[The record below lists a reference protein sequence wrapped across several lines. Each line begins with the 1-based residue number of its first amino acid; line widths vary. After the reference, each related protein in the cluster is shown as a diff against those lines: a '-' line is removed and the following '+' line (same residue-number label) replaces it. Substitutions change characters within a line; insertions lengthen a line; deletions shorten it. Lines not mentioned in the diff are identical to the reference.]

1 MSHEQMSLPYEEITS
16 VMGRTELRKNF
27 SISSTEGYKV
37 PLGSLTV
44 RDGYNKRR
52 VYEDMGN
59 CVAWIKENI
68 KDGVVEL
75 DPPPVVDF
83 LPDGRVMIL
92 RGHRRLKAINMAV
105 SQGEKIDF
113 VVCRPSPKGM
123 TEFDR
128 VIDIYAS
135 NMNQSKLNA
144 VEQADLCYDLK
155 NNFGKISNEEIA
167 KRIGVSRQ
175 QVDNLLILAGADDLT
190 KQEIIKGN
198 LNISEAIKSIRA
210 SKKAQ
215 EDADKKELDA
225 NKTSSSA
232 ASPEPD
238 PLAEEL
244 KELKKL
250 KESDTPTDEEL
261 QQRELQRIAKEEKER
276 EEIMAISDE
285 IKVRPETLPEHLGR
299 KLSMPVMRIWVE
311 DFIDEDNGEV
321 VTIER
326 SQVVI
331 PKNEVVDDAIIET
344 ILEMGEA
351 VDTIFVYQKW
361 KEPVAKS
368 VITVAPGEED
378 NDSVKYDMDR
388 VEIQQIQNVIKNF
401 DKMVSI
407 VSKIDCCPEQTK
419 TDLEKLAEWT
429 QRDLAEL
436 RTWINKNKKQN
447 KAR

>member
-1 MSHEQMSLPYEEITS
+1 MSHDQQLSLPYEVITKDKLAN
-16 VMGRTELRKNF
+16 RDYLRKNF
-27 SISSTEGYKV
+27 SRGKETYLIPVSSLV
-37 PLGSLTV
+37 I
-44 RDGYNKRR
+44 RDGFNQRI
-52 VYEDMGN
+52 VYEGLEELAESIKVN
-59 CVAWIKENI
+59 GIKEPLVI
-68 KDGVVEL
+68 DVL
-75 DPPPVVDF
+75 S
-83 LPDGRVMIL
+83 DGRCVID
-92 RGHRRLKAINMAV
+92 RGHRRYKAIQLLL
-105 SQGEKIDF
+105 SKGEKIDTVECF
-113 VVCRPSPKGM
+113 INSRDV
-123 TEFDR
+123 TEQQR
-128 VIDIYAS
+128 MEDIFNS
-135 NMNQSKLNA
+135 NMFASKLNP
-144 VEQADLCYDLK
+144 VEQANTVFALK

-215 EDADKKELDA
+215 DDADKKELDA

-244 KELKKL
+244 KELKEL
-250 KESDTPTDEEL
+250 EESDTPTDEEL

-299 KLSMPVMRIWVE
+299 KLSMPVMRVWVE
-311 DFIDEDNGEV
+311 DFIDEENGEV

-331 PKNEVVDDAIIET
+331 PKNEVVDDAMIET
-344 ILEMGEA
+344 ILGMGEA
-351 VDTIFVYQKW
+351 VDTIFVYQKG

-388 VEIQQIQNVIKNF
+388 VEIQQIQNVIRNF

-429 QRDLAEL
+429 QRDLSEL